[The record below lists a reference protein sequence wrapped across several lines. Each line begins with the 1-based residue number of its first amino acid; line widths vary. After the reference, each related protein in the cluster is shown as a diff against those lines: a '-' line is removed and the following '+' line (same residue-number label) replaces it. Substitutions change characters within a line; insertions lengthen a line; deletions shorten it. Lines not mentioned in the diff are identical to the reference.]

1 MVSCQCAQNTNAR
14 LRKLTFALMLDT
26 SQRTRLCALSAL
38 VPQGAGSRVNHRN
51 VMQHPVQYL
60 TVVTK
65 FLDRMIEEHGD
76 RLFVVFTFFC
86 LGVIA
91 WILTRKRKHPVQDF
105 PVVILPFDIAP
116 RKEADRLPEPFE
128 DRSSL

>member
-1 MVSCQCAQNTNAR
+1 M
-14 LRKLTFALMLDT
+14 RKLAIARKLET
-26 SQRTRLCALSAL
+26 SQRTRVWAPSAL
-38 VPQGAGSRVNHRN
+38 VPRAAGSRVNHRN
-51 VMQHPVQYL
+51 VMQHSVQYL

-76 RLFVVFTFFC
+76 RLFVVFGFIC

-116 RKEADRLPEPFE
+116 RKEPERLPEPFE